1 MFKLLRKKNPFSTFM
16 ALFFIGL
23 LVIAFGFWG
32 IGDIF
37 RAKPKNTIATV
48 GDLDIAKDLL
58 SIEFQRKMGSYKGQL
73 NQTFDKRMLR
83 GAILNEILREY
94 ALIYKIKNLKI
105 TTPKEYVAKK
115 IAITKQFKDSEN
127 NFNKDIFL
135 ETLRAN
141 GYTEKSFTEKIKNAA
156 SAEQLEKV
164 AVVDNSLP
172 NIFSITLRKFYS
184 QERDIK
190 YFIVDAKD
198 FVEKEIPNNQDLLD
212 FYEANKELFTLPEM
226 RSFSYL
232 EISPK
237 MISELVIKDGEIS
250 DKKIWDFIDQ
260 IQDMRDSGTSIEDL
274 AKKFNFNIKNTEL
287 ITRDRQDTN
296 SLTVTLPEGFN
307 DMEESFSMEI
317 NSESQINDYV
327 DGTIFFYK
335 VSEVVDKRVKTFDEA
350 LSDIDSN
357 FQEKLNQQNI
367 QNTIDDFYKKI
378 SSGETTFEEFAN
390 EKNFNISTKNKTNV
404 LMEKVEPL
412 NQELI
417 QKIFNTPLNETTYA
431 NINDKNL
438 FLFAKIENITENDS
452 LKKDEKILNLIKQIN
467 NDYLSLLQATFSDSI
482 LSNVKVSINEA
493 MIDNFLKN

>member
-1 MFKLLRKKNPFSTFM
+1 
-16 ALFFIGL
+16 
-23 LVIAFGFWG
+23 
-32 IGDIF
+32 
-37 RAKPKNTIATV
+37 
-48 GDLDIAKDLL
+48 
-58 SIEFQRKMGSYKGQL
+58 
-73 NQTFDKRMLR
+73 
-83 GAILNEILREY
+83 
-94 ALIYKIKNLKI
+94 
-105 TTPKEYVAKK
+105 
-115 IAITKQFKDSEN
+115 
-127 NFNKDIFL
+127 
-135 ETLRAN
+135 
-141 GYTEKSFTEKIKNAA
+141 
-156 SAEQLEKV
+156 
-164 AVVDNSLP
+164 
-172 NIFSITLRKFYS
+172 
-184 QERDIK
+184 
-190 YFIVDAKD
+190 
-198 FVEKEIPNNQDLLD
+198 
-212 FYEANKELFTLPEM
+212 
-226 RSFSYL
+226 
-232 EISPK
+232 
-237 MISELVIKDGEIS
+237 
-250 DKKIWDFIDQ
+250 
-260 IQDMRDSGTSIEDL
+260 
-274 AKKFNFNIKNTEL
+274 
-287 ITRDRQDTN
+287 
-296 SLTVTLPEGFN
+296 
-307 DMEESFSMEI
+307 MEESFSMEI

-438 FLFAKIENITENDS
+438 FLFAKIENITENES